1 MNFREQAVEL
11 VKSVDR
17 EKIGMTFLQKAKLF
31 AWETGLGP
39 VMNALPDAFGQQAV
53 LSFPGLRV
61 KYPFPCCEHNGR
73 VFLALTPLELNN
85 VRDRLLQNPSVELW
99 LKSGWFAG
107 TARLMPADEQDEIMR
122 VISDDRF
129 YGKICKDIGG
139 TSLKDHSLL
148 EVVRN
153 APCTGK
159 NGPGSKAWFW
169 SLAAV
174 LLLFSKKKK

>member
-53 LSFPGLRV
+53 LSFPGQRV
-61 KYPFPCCEHNGR
+61 KYPFPCCEHDGR
-73 VFLALTPLELNN
+73 VFLALTPHELNS
-85 VRDRLLQNPSVELW
+85 VRDKLLQNPSVELW

-107 TARLMPADEQDEIMR
+107 TACLISADEQDEIMR

-129 YGKICKDIGG
+129 YGKIHKDFGG
-139 TSLKDHSLL
+139 ISLKNHALL

-159 NGPGSKAWFW
+159 NGPGSKAWVW
-169 SLAAV
+169 SLATV